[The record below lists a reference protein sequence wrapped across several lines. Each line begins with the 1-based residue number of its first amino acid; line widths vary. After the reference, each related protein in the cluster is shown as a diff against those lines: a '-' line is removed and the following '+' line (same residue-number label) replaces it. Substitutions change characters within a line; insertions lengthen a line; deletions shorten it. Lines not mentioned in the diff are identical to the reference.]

1 MQIID
6 FRVRPPL
13 KGFLG
18 MVMYTNAARRDRF
31 TRQLGLEPA
40 QSATECSMPLLLAE
54 MQAANV
60 VHGVIPARCSDF
72 FGSVSNDD
80 VAAIVREHPGRFSGI
95 AAIDPTDRKAAIAQ
109 IDKMLAAGFVGVTI
123 EPGAY
128 PVPLYADDRRLYP
141 IYAYLEDRDVPV
153 VIMTGGNAGP
163 DLSHSNPIQLDRVAA
178 DFPRLRIVVS
188 HGNWPW
194 VSEILHIA
202 FRRPNV
208 YVSPDMYLYNMP
220 GMDDYLKAANG
231 FLAER
236 FIFATAYP
244 LVPLQEYAQWF
255 VRLPLKPENMERCAY
270 RNVAELLGIQP

>member
-1 MQIID
+1 
-6 FRVRPPL
+6 
-13 KGFLG
+13 
-18 MVMYTNAARRDRF
+18 
-31 TRQLGLEPA
+31 
-40 QSATECSMPLLLAE
+40 
-54 MQAANV
+54 
-60 VHGVIPARCSDF
+60 
-72 FGSVSNDD
+72 
-80 VAAIVREHPGRFSGI
+80 
-95 AAIDPTDRKAAIAQ
+95 
-109 IDKMLAAGFVGVTI
+109 
-123 EPGAY
+123 
-128 PVPLYADDRRLYP
+128 
-141 IYAYLEDRDVPV
+141 
-153 VIMTGGNAGP
+153 MTGGNAGP

-178 DFPRLRIVVS
+178 DFRRLRIVVS

-255 VRLPLKPENMERCAY
+255 VRLPLKAENLERCVY
-270 RNVAELLGIQP
+270 RNVAGLLGIQP